1 MSADRTPIRI
11 GTRASALA
19 RWQTDHVARRLTAL
33 TGVECRIVVLATAGD
48 VDTGTP
54 LPALGGKGVFTE
66 ALELALRAGEI
77 DAAVHSLK
85 DVPTE
90 ETPGLCLAAIG
101 SREDP
106 RDVLIARDRW
116 TLGTL
121 PRGATVGT
129 CSTRRS
135 AQLLAARPDLV
146 MAPLRGN
153 VDTRVAKALR
163 GDYDAIV
170 IAAAGVIRLKL
181 ASAIRAF
188 LPLEVVVP
196 APGQGALAVECRAD
210 DVRVRGLL
218 AHLDEPAVRAAVTAE
233 RAFLEGMGG
242 GCTAP
247 IAASAATA
255 GGRVSLRG
263 LVASPDGTHTVHVGR
278 SAPVAEARALGLALA
293 EEAVA
298 AGAMAL
304 LA

>member
-1 MSADRTPIRI
+1 VSADGTAVRL

-19 RWQTDHVARRLTAL
+19 RFQTDLVARLLTER
-33 TGVECRIVVLATAGD
+33 TGVTCRTVVISTAGD
-48 VDTGTP
+48 EDTGTP
-54 LPALGGKGVFTE
+54 LPEIGGKGVFTE
-66 ALELALRAGEI
+66 ALERALRSGEI

-85 DVPTE
+85 DVPVE
-90 ETPGLCLAAIG
+90 EPEGLCLAALG

-106 RDVLIARDRW
+106 RDVLIAREAW
-116 TLGTL
+116 TLATL

-153 VDTRVAKALR
+153 VDTRVGKALR

-170 IAAAGVIRLKL
+170 IAAAGVLRLGL
-181 ASAIRAF
+181 GTAIRAF
-188 LPLEVVVP
+188 LPLDVVVP

-210 DVRVRGLL
+210 DARVRGLL
-218 AHLDEPAVRAAVTAE
+218 AHLDEPPVRAAVTAE

-247 IAASAATA
+247 IAATATA
-255 GGRVSLRG
+255 KNGRVALRG
-263 LVASPDGTHTVHVGR
+263 LVASLDGTHMVLVGR
-278 SAPVAEARALGLALA
+278 DAATADARALGLALA
-293 EEAVA
+293 EEAVG